1 MKRYIVEVDFLGNS
15 EYTLAT
21 GKGYAHSKILY
32 NTLADAEVAA
42 RGIHSR
48 FEGVYLTSIYE
59 VRLTA
64 RSFTARGTELAAPR
78 VSVLRSADA
87 ENSIDR
93 EYPCVLNCYVMKNHN
108 GEKILG
114 SCGEGSKRWI
124 LN

>member
-15 EYTLAT
+15 EYTQAT
-21 GKGYAHSKILY
+21 GKGYAHSKTLY

-59 VRLTA
+59 VVVA
-64 RSFTARGTELAAPR
+64 VKDFTKTGKDFGAKR

-93 EYPCVLNCYVMKNHN
+93 EYPFVMNCYVMKNHN

-114 SCGEGSKRWI
+114 SCGEGGRRWI